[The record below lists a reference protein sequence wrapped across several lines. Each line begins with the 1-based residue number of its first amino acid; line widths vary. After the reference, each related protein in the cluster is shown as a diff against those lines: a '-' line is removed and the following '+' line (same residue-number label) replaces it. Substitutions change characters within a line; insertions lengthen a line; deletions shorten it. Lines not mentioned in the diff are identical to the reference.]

1 MGNRMT
7 NKIVK
12 QKPLLDVNSRHFE
25 GMIIPPEKSEEI
37 LNEIK
42 TSIINMEH
50 YKISSY

>member
-12 QKPLLDVNSRHFE
+12 QKPLLDVNSRYFE